1 LSAFDR
7 IADGTGYT
15 LGIIGEG
22 PMRDELEQQAAE
34 LTNSNQVTFLGF
46 LEDEDALLGYMHA
59 STVFASPST
68 REGFGISLLEAMAAD
83 CTVIGVRHPNSAAAE
98 VIGDAGVVCRPT
110 VGGVAEALRT
120 ALDGYQ
126 PPVRPSERA
135 REFDWDKI
143 TTQSLD
149 LYNRVLDNRDTE
161 TSLMSGHV
169 TQH

>member
-1 LSAFDR
+1 
-7 IADGTGYT
+7 
-15 LGIIGEG
+15 
-22 PMRDELEQQAAE
+22 LEQQATS
-34 LTNSNQVTFLGF
+34 LSNSEQVSFLGF
-46 LEDEDALLGYMHA
+46 VEEEDALLGYMHA

-83 CTVIGVRHPNSAAAE
+83 CTVIGVEHPNSAAAE
-98 VIGDAGVVCRPT
+98 VIGDAGLVCRPT

-135 REFDWDKI
+135 REFDWGKI
-143 TTQSLD
+143 TTQSID
-149 LYNRVLDNRDTE
+149 LYNRVLENPE
-161 TSLMSGHV
+161 SKTSIMSGHV